1 MKYLIVVDMQKDF
14 VTGVLGTREALQIL
28 PVVTEKVLDFE
39 GQVIFTRDTHQ
50 SNYMETQEGKLLPVP
65 HCIQG
70 SEGWKLVEPL
80 EKIRIARNLP
90 VYDKVTFGC
99 PKLARDLVEANEK
112 EPIESIELIGVC
124 TDICVVSNALTIKA
138 HLPEVP
144 MYVDPVCCA
153 GVSPETHE
161 AALITMKSCQIQVR
175 QQAEVPASK
184 DTHKVAE

>member
-14 VTGVLGTREALQIL
+14 VTGVLGTREAREIL
-28 PVVTEKVLDFE
+28 PAVTAKAKAFE
-39 GQVIFTRDTHQ
+39 GRVIFTRDTHQ
-50 SNYMETQEGKLLPVP
+50 EDYMDTQEGKHLPVP

-70 SEGWKLVEPL
+70 SEGWQLADEL
-80 EKIRIARNLP
+80 EELRVAKDLP

-99 PKLARDLVEANEK
+99 PQLARDLARENEQ

-144 MYVDPVCCA
+144 IYVAPACCA
-153 GVSPETHE
+153 GVTPQAHE
-161 AALITMKSCQIQVR
+161 AALATMRSCQILM
-175 QQAEVPASK
+175 
-184 DTHKVAE
+184 

>member
-14 VTGVLGTREALQIL
+14 VTGVLGTREAQQIL
-28 PVVTEKVLDFE
+28 PAVVDRVQGFD

-50 SNYMETQEGKLLPVP
+50 SDYMETQEGKYLPVP
-65 HCIQG
+65 HCIQD
-70 SEGWKLVEPL
+70 SEGWQLVEPL
-80 EKIRIARNLP
+80 EEIRAKRQSL

-99 PKLARDLVEANEK
+99 PELARDLALANRQ

-144 MYVDPVCCA
+144 MYVDPACCA
-153 GVSPETHE
+153 GVTPQAHE
-161 AALITMKSCQIQVR
+161 AALATMSSCQIQIR
-175 QQAEVPASK
+175 
-184 DTHKVAE
+184 

>member
-14 VTGVLGTREALQIL
+14 VTGVLGTREAQQIL
-28 PVVTEKVLDFE
+28 PAVADKVRSFE

-50 SNYMETQEGKLLPVP
+50 SDYMQTQEGKNLPVP
-65 HCIQG
+65 HCIEG
-70 SEGWKLVEPL
+70 SEGWQLVDVL
-80 EKIRIARNLP
+80 EKIRVERNLP

-99 PKLARDLVEANEK
+99 PELARDLVKAVEQ

-144 MYVDPVCCA
+144 IYVDPACCA
-153 GVSPETHE
+153 GVTPQAHE
-161 AALITMKSCQIQVR
+161 AALATMKSCQILM
-175 QQAEVPASK
+175 
-184 DTHKVAE
+184 